1 MSEMTNKNAL
11 SLEMAKRLT
20 QKVNEAWADGS
31 MLEAVTPTTK
41 ELLQWWFSE
50 EQCSI
55 RKCNFHE
62 GQRQAILNIIYLHEV
77 AKINTVT
84 DIYDFTG
91 DDLIAQAN
99 LTTLTKA
106 KYMFPKYAVRMA
118 TGTGKTWVMHAMLL
132 WQMLNARHED
142 IPSGRFTKN
151 FLIVAPGLIVYD
163 RLLDAFCGRIKRGTE
178 HRDFDTNDFKM
189 NQDVLIPV
197 HLRHEVFSFIQN
209 NVVTKEEGIGK
220 KTTGDGLI
228 ALTNWHLF
236 ETQLE
241 KEEQQEGGENSITQ
255 TIQELLAVRPGKTAG
270 NDLATL
276 DRKNMQGSEIEYLKG
291 LKDIMVINDE
301 AHHIHELK
309 RDGEIEEVE
318 WQKGLNVIAEGKGHR
333 FFQIDF
339 SATPYDTRGSGKNK
353 QNCYFPHIIVDFD
366 LASAMRKGMVK
377 TLLIDRRQE
386 LTELEHLDYKAERNE
401 HGQVIDLSEGQRLM
415 IRAGL
420 TKLTKLE
427 EEFTKVDETKNPKML
442 IICEDTKVCPF
453 VKQFILEEGLK
464 ENDIV
469 TVDSNQKKE
478 ISNEEWKELKKK
490 LFDIDRYSKPKVIVS
505 VLMLREGFDINNIC
519 VIVPLRASEED
530 ILLEQI
536 IGRGLRLMWREE
548 EYQSIKEEDRHRV
561 LQMHTTPK
569 TYIDMLSV
577 IEHPAF
583 IHFYEELLKKGTAV
597 EEKNDADSSSSST
610 GDLINVGLKE
620 NYEQYDFEWP
630 IIIHEAEEV
639 LDDYSIDVNSL
650 APYTDFTL
658 EMLRHFL
665 ARNGEVFLS
674 QEITTKTQFGKYV
687 VTRNIF
693 NAASYNEYLQKIL
706 RVITLRIDHI
716 TAHKHI
722 YVPNIQINDA
732 QIVGTIDQYI
742 RTRLFGC
749 SFNPFNGNDWKILLT
764 KRGVVTKHITEVMVR
779 AIFQMQERLLT
790 IAAKMEYIR
799 FSKVC
804 SLKMRE
810 SYSMPL
816 QKTIYE
822 RTQYPMHRG
831 GLEKDFAA
839 FLDRDAEVERFLKI
853 SESQHK
859 FASIIYLRIDGLM
872 ATYHPDFLVAT
883 KQKIY
888 LIETKGNDHIHDRN
902 VKQKQIATIEW
913 IRKINNLPPTE
924 RMDREWEYVL
934 LDEDTFYG
942 LSANG
947 ATITDICDIAKVSL
961 GQVTR
966 YLFD

>member
-220 KTTGDGLI
+220 ETTGDGLI

-386 LTELEHLDYKAERNE
+386 LTELEHLD
-401 HGQVIDLSEGQRLM
+401 
-415 IRAGL
+415 
-420 TKLTKLE
+420 
-427 EEFTKVDETKNPKML
+427 P
-442 IICEDTKVCPF
+442 
-453 VKQFILEEGLK
+453 
-464 ENDIV
+464 
-469 TVDSNQKKE
+469 
-478 ISNEEWKELKKK
+478 
-490 LFDIDRYSKPKVIVS
+490 
-505 VLMLREGFDINNIC
+505 
-519 VIVPLRASEED
+519 
-530 ILLEQI
+530 
-536 IGRGLRLMWREE
+536 
-548 EYQSIKEEDRHRV
+548 
-561 LQMHTTPK
+561 
-569 TYIDMLSV
+569 
-577 IEHPAF
+577 
-583 IHFYEELLKKGTAV
+583 
-597 EEKNDADSSSSST
+597 
-610 GDLINVGLKE
+610 
-620 NYEQYDFEWP
+620 
-630 IIIHEAEEV
+630 
-639 LDDYSIDVNSL
+639 
-650 APYTDFTL
+650 
-658 EMLRHFL
+658 
-665 ARNGEVFLS
+665 
-674 QEITTKTQFGKYV
+674 
-687 VTRNIF
+687 
-693 NAASYNEYLQKIL
+693 
-706 RVITLRIDHI
+706 
-716 TAHKHI
+716 
-722 YVPNIQINDA
+722 
-732 QIVGTIDQYI
+732 
-742 RTRLFGC
+742 
-749 SFNPFNGNDWKILLT
+749 
-764 KRGVVTKHITEVMVR
+764 
-779 AIFQMQERLLT
+779 
-790 IAAKMEYIR
+790 
-799 FSKVC
+799 
-804 SLKMRE
+804 
-810 SYSMPL
+810 
-816 QKTIYE
+816 
-822 RTQYPMHRG
+822 
-831 GLEKDFAA
+831 
-839 FLDRDAEVERFLKI
+839 
-853 SESQHK
+853 
-859 FASIIYLRIDGLM
+859 
-872 ATYHPDFLVAT
+872 
-883 KQKIY
+883 
-888 LIETKGNDHIHDRN
+888 
-902 VKQKQIATIEW
+902 
-913 IRKINNLPPTE
+913 
-924 RMDREWEYVL
+924 
-934 LDEDTFYG
+934 
-942 LSANG
+942 
-947 ATITDICDIAKVSL
+947 
-961 GQVTR
+961 
-966 YLFD
+966 